1 MGEPMDDEP
10 SVWQRAIGGDPDAF
24 GDLFDR
30 HKDRVYGQALRLMR
44 SSHDAE
50 DVTAL
55 VFLEAWRRRE
65 NVRVVDGTILPWL
78 LVTTNYV
85 AKNSARSIRR
95 HSAAMASLPTP
106 SPSPDFAPEVDDRL
120 DGYAREAAAR
130 AGFARLSLKDQA
142 VVTLCIIEEYTVAE
156 AAAALGIPAG
166 TVKSR
171 LSRAK
176 RRLAGSLFDTSGSES
191 ALGGAQ

>member
-1 MGEPMDDEP
+1 MGMPLDEGA
-10 SVWQRAIGGDPDAF
+10 SLWQRAIGGDTEAF
-24 GDLFDR
+24 GALFEKHR
-30 HKDRVYGQALRLMR
+30 DRVFGQALRLMR
-44 SSHDAE
+44 SPHDAE

-65 NVRVVDGTILPWL
+65 SVHEVDESILPWL

-85 AKNSARSIRR
+85 ARNAARAKRR
-95 HSAAMASLPTP
+95 HHLAMASIPAPAPT
-106 SPSPDFAPEVDDRL
+106 PDFAPDVDDRL
-120 DGYAREAAAR
+120 DRSERETAARES
-130 AGFARLSLKDQA
+130 FARLSTSDQA
-142 VVTLCIIEEYTVAE
+142 VVTLCVIEGLTTAQ

-176 RRLAGSLFDTSGSES
+176 RRLAEFLPEAAASGN
-191 ALGGAQ
+191 ALGGA